1 MRHQTSLLLLCRG
14 VLSVDKN
21 NITYVCFDVVIS
33 CYNKGTKCRDWL
45 MSHAKWL
52 IQVDVLYVGS
62 LTPQL
67 HWGTTFTTAKKVYC
81 HSIVYSI
88 VINVHCEKGGS

>member
-1 MRHQTSLLLLCRG
+1 MS
-14 VLSVDKN
+14 VLVQ
-21 NITYVCFDVVIS
+21 FIS
-33 CYNKGTKCRDWL
+33 CYKKRAKCHDWQ

-67 HWGTTFTTAKKVYC
+67 HWGTTFTAAKTVYKYC
-81 HSIVYSI
+81 HQCRVAQVQDILAAFL
-88 VINVHCEKGGS
+88 